1 MKSSEILAKN
11 RSNAE
16 RKTQGTLL
24 SVTFEPFELETSN
37 FYRFE
42 AQGMGYNIRELNP
55 GLKPVSRVQGSQ
67 NFENRL

>member
-37 FYRFE
+37 LYGFE
-42 AQGMGYNIRELNP
+42 AQVMGYNLGNP
-55 GLKPVSRVQGSQ
+55 NVMVGNPKPGSRGLKTGFRG
-67 NFENRL
+67 